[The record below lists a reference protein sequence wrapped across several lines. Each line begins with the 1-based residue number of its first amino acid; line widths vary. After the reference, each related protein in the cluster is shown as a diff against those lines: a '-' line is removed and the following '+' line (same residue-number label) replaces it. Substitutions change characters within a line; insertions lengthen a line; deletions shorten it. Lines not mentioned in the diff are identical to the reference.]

1 MWFLMPIIAG
11 LLGIMFAVVLYLT
24 GERLAKAAG
33 AGPLLSFFIVVVA
46 IWLIGRVAINAIGWM
61 PRPYQLTQNGSRIAL
76 ILFSIG
82 TAYIYACIFGLIR
95 LAVQRFAG
103 N

>member
-11 LLGIMFAVVLYLT
+11 LIGIIVAVALYLP
-24 GERLAKAAG
+24 GERLARAAG
-33 AGPLLSFFIVVVA
+33 AGPILSFVLVVFA
-46 IWLIGRVAINAIGWM
+46 IWLIGRLSIHAIGWM
-61 PRPYQLTQNGSRIAL
+61 SRPYQLTPNGTRIAL

-82 TAYIYACIFGLIR
+82 TAYVYAFIFGLIR
-95 LAVQRFAG
+95 LALQKFGG

>member
-1 MWFLMPIIAG
+1 MWFLAPILAG
-11 LLGIMFAVVLYLT
+11 LLGILFAVVLYLN

-33 AGPLLSFFIVVVA
+33 AGPLLSFFIVVAA

-61 PRPYQLTQNGSRIAL
+61 PRPYQLTGNGTRTAL

-82 TAYIYACIFGLIR
+82 TAYVYAFLFGLIR
-95 LAVQRFAG
+95 LAWQRFAG